1 MNCGE
6 IERLLG
12 PYRDGELDPERRAEV
27 AAHQRHCEDCRAAL
41 ERLEQLSAA
50 IESAPRYPASPELRA
65 RLESRF
71 ADTRQPYGRWLLLAA
86 GLATAALV
94 IGRLTP
100 VADLRPQD
108 ALANEVVRAHLR
120 SLVAGHLWDVAASG
134 HHTVKPWL
142 AAKLD
147 FPFDVEDISSRG
159 LRLAGARVDSVDGR
173 TVAVLVYRRGGHII
187 SVFVWPAAQPPDRPP
202 AGRSVHG
209 FNVIDWRADG
219 LNWWAVSDLKLGE
232 LNELPLSPCFLPAH
246 ETLGG

>member
-6 IERLLG
+6 IEPLLG
-12 PYRDGELDPERRAEV
+12 PYRDGELDWERRAEV
-27 AAHQRHCEDCRAAL
+27 AAHQRHCEACRAAL
-41 ERLEQLSAA
+41 ERLDELSAA
-50 IESAPRYPASPELRA
+50 VESAPRYPASKELRA

-71 ADTRQPYGRWLLLAA
+71 AERRRPYGRWLLLAA
-86 GLATAALV
+86 SLAATALV

-100 VADLRPQD
+100 VADLRGPD

-120 SLVAGHLWDVAASG
+120 SLAAGHLWDVAASG

-147 FPFDVEDISSRG
+147 FPFDVEEISSRG
-159 LRLAGARVDSVDGR
+159 LLLAGGRVDSVDGR
-173 TVAVLVYRRGGHII
+173 TVAVLVYRRGGHLI

-209 FNVIDWRADG
+209 FTVVDWRADG
-219 LNWWAVSDLKLGE
+219 LNWWAVSDLELGE